1 MKEFIQI
8 HPSDNVAV
16 ALTPLSAAKIIV
28 PFSDVP
34 LTLIDPIPTGH
45 KFALKPISS
54 GAPVIKYGHSIGHAT
69 TDIPA
74 GAWVHTHNLSTG
86 LNEKNNFCYTPD
98 FKSMPAVKPHTF
110 QGYLRSDGSAGIRN
124 DLWIIP
130 TVACVNKVALKI
142 EQLSQKY
149 ISERITGVKAFTH
162 PYGCSQLGSDQ
173 KNTCRIL
180 SGLIRH
186 PNAGGVLVLGL
197 GCENTTIDMLKSYL
211 GSYDSERVHFLSVQ
225 DCADEISEAMH
236 LMDALASYANRF
248 TKESIDCSRLIVG
261 LKCGG
266 SDGLSGITANP
277 VVGAFSDML
286 TSIGGTTILTEV
298 PEMFG
303 AETVL
308 FKQCKNESVFQ
319 QAVHLIENFKA
330 YFIRHGQPVSEN
342 PSPGNKAG
350 GISTLEDKS
359 LGCIQKAGH
368 SPICGVLDYGEPTSE
383 NGLLLLN
390 APGNDPI
397 ATTALAASGAQ
408 LILFTTGR
416 GTPFSSPVPTLK
428 LSSNS
433 PLYEKK
439 PHWIDFNCGTLLE
452 DATIKQLAEDLFN
465 LVLRTA
471 SGTPAKSETAGY
483 SDAAIWKQGVTL

>member
-16 ALTPLSAAKIIV
+16 ALTPLPAAKTITSL
-28 PFSDVP
+28 SDVP
-34 LTLIDPIPTGH
+34 LTLSEPVPLGH
-45 KFALKPISS
+45 KFALKPIAS
-54 GAPVIKYGHSIGHAT
+54 GTPVIKYGHPIGHAI
-69 TDIPA
+69 TDISA
-74 GAWVHTHNLSTG
+74 GTWVHTHNLSTG
-86 LNEKNNFCYTPD
+86 LNEKNNFCY
-98 FKSMPAVKPHTF
+98 MPAYKHMPATKPRTF

-130 TVACVNKVALKI
+130 TVACVGKVALKI

-149 ISERITGVKAFTH
+149 IGGHITDVKALTH
-162 PYGCSQLGSDQ
+162 PYGCSQLGRDQ

-197 GCENTTIDMLKSYL
+197 GCENTTIDMLKSHL
-211 GSYDSERVHFLSVQ
+211 GSYNSERVRFLSVQ
-225 DCADEISEAMH
+225 DCTDELSEAMR
-236 LMDALASYANRF
+236 LMEALAAYANQF
-248 TKESIDCSRLIVG
+248 KKENINCSRLIVG

-286 TSIGGTTILTEV
+286 TSMGGTAVLTEV

-303 AETVL
+303 AETEL
-308 FKQCKNESVFQ
+308 FKQCKNEVIFH
-319 QAVHLIENFKA
+319 QAAQLIERFKD
-330 YFIRHGQPVSEN
+330 YFISHGQPVSEN

-368 SPICGVLDYGEPTSE
+368 SPICGVLDYGEPASE
-383 NGLLLLN
+383 SGLLLLN

-397 ATTALAASGAQ
+397 AATALAASGAQ

-416 GTPFSSPVPTLK
+416 GTPFSSPIPTLK

-433 PLYEKK
+433 QLYEKK

-452 DATIKQLAEDLFN
+452 DETIGHLADELFN
-465 LVLRTA
+465 LVLHTA
-471 SGTPAKSETAGY
+471 SGTPAKSEAAGY
-483 SDAAIWKQGVTL
+483 SDVAIWKQGVTL

>member
-1 MKEFIQI
+1 
-8 HPSDNVAV
+8 
-16 ALTPLSAAKIIV
+16 
-28 PFSDVP
+28 
-34 LTLIDPIPTGH
+34 
-45 KFALKPISS
+45 
-54 GAPVIKYGHSIGHAT
+54 
-69 TDIPA
+69 
-74 GAWVHTHNLSTG
+74 
-86 LNEKNNFCYTPD
+86 
-98 FKSMPAVKPHTF
+98 
-110 QGYLRSDGSAGIRN
+110 
-124 DLWIIP
+124 
-130 TVACVNKVALKI
+130 
-142 EQLSQKY
+142 
-149 ISERITGVKAFTH
+149 
-162 PYGCSQLGSDQ
+162 
-173 KNTCRIL
+173 
-180 SGLIRH
+180 
-186 PNAGGVLVLGL
+186 
-197 GCENTTIDMLKSYL
+197 MLKSYL

-286 TSIGGTTILTEV
+286 TSMGGTTILTEV

-397 ATTALAASGAQ
+397 AATALAASGAQ

-433 PLYEKK
+433 QLYEKK

>member
-34 LTLIDPIPTGH
+34 LTLIDPVPTGH

-86 LNEKNNFCYTPD
+86 LDEKNNFCYTPD
-98 FKSMPAVKPHTF
+98 FKRMPAVKPRTF
-110 QGYLRSDGSAGIRN
+110 RGYLRSDGSAGIRN

-149 ISERITGVKAFTH
+149 IGRHITGVKAFTH
-162 PYGCSQLGSDQ
+162 PYGCSQLGNDQ

-180 SGLIRH
+180 AGLIRH

-236 LMDALASYANRF
+236 LMDALAS
-248 TKESIDCSRLIVG
+248 
-261 LKCGG
+261 
-266 SDGLSGITANP
+266 
-277 VVGAFSDML
+277 
-286 TSIGGTTILTEV
+286 
-298 PEMFG
+298 
-303 AETVL
+303 
-308 FKQCKNESVFQ
+308 
-319 QAVHLIENFKA
+319 
-330 YFIRHGQPVSEN
+330 
-342 PSPGNKAG
+342 
-350 GISTLEDKS
+350 
-359 LGCIQKAGH
+359 
-368 SPICGVLDYGEPTSE
+368 
-383 NGLLLLN
+383 
-390 APGNDPI
+390 
-397 ATTALAASGAQ
+397 
-408 LILFTTGR
+408 
-416 GTPFSSPVPTLK
+416 
-428 LSSNS
+428 
-433 PLYEKK
+433 
-439 PHWIDFNCGTLLE
+439 
-452 DATIKQLAEDLFN
+452 
-465 LVLRTA
+465 
-471 SGTPAKSETAGY
+471 
-483 SDAAIWKQGVTL
+483 